1 MYWVTKQLRPHH
13 HLLYLWL
20 TSSSYSKNIWDIPLL
35 RMINEINITFTCI
48 PNMIDFIEDECLG
61 ITIPNISQFNLFYHS
76 NATLFKPRIN
86 YKKPYEFI
94 SRFRQF
100 FRHCI
105 RSVFVLSSHGC
116 RCVFWDHTTHMIQ
129 LLK

>member
-1 MYWVTKQLRPHH
+1 
-13 HLLYLWL
+13 
-20 TSSSYSKNIWDIPLL
+20 
-35 RMINEINITFTCI
+35 
-48 PNMIDFIEDECLG
+48 MIDFIEDECLG

-105 RSVFVLSSHGC
+105 RSVFVLRNISPISLHL
-116 RCVFWDHTTHMIQ
+116 VAESWHYNTFVTKIASIYQ
-129 LLK
+129 FLLE

>member
-1 MYWVTKQLRPHH
+1 
-13 HLLYLWL
+13 
-20 TSSSYSKNIWDIPLL
+20 
-35 RMINEINITFTCI
+35 
-48 PNMIDFIEDECLG
+48 MIDFIEDECLG